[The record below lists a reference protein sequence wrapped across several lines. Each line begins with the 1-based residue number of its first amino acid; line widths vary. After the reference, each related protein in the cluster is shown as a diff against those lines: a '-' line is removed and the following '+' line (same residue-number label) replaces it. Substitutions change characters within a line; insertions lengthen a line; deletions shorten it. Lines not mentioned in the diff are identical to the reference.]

1 LRIDLSNPWRSLLNN
16 PRSNSSTFFDNVP
29 KPLLAL
35 NPKFGISHDKA
46 FGVSP
51 SFGIST
57 DLLNLKVD
65 SKERKNRLDLI
76 ASGRKSLNNPFYE
89 SAASISFS
97 HNLAEPLEKVSLE
110 ASFTGD
116 HVPLGGGN
124 YLRNAINIGGSLE
137 LRPNAGPFVYL
148 NLSGKYRW
156 SNNRFDDA
164 SGVVPAERTRENAF
178 ELRAIA
184 DGHLGAGVTRIGVW
198 IDGGSPKNHSD
209 SYHRLASIFA
219 YQREFLIK
227 PNQSIG
233 LEVLL
238 GGGRLWGV
246 SPQYARFYGG
256 NSGANFLYEEN
267 NSPLIEAFPT
277 GPILRS
283 FGSGQAV
290 AGARTLAPR
299 GGTSYAHANFNV
311 TLPIPKWSRPLLP
324 DITIEV
330 PKTGANGKPIPDPDT
345 GEPVLEEVPLR
356 TLVKGLGSNIKK
368 TLQKKYEG
376 AGMGPAEAV
385 AKSNRDLK
393 DIDSLLSFISEQAN
407 IFAVKPL
414 FMFDAARINA
424 PSALNN
430 RTRFAIGGGLQFTVV
445 TAKFEAGYM
454 HTVSPLRGES
464 RGNFV
469 FRLFFQNLF

>member
-1 LRIDLSNPWRSLLNN
+1 MRIDLDNPWRSLLSI
-16 PRSNSSTFFDNVP
+16 PRSSSSTFFDNVP

-35 NPKFGISHDKA
+35 NPRFGISHDKA
-46 FGVSP
+46 FGAAAD
-51 SFGIST
+51 FGISAN
-57 DLLNLKVD
+57 LLNLKVD

-124 YLRNAINIGGSLE
+124 YLRNAVKVGGTVE
-137 LRPNAGPFVYL
+137 LRPNTGPFGYL

-156 SNNRFDDA
+156 SSNRFDP
-164 SGVVPAERTRENAF
+164 SGGGSAERTRENAF
-178 ELRAIA
+178 ELRALA
-184 DGHLGAGVTRIGVW
+184 DGHLGAGVTRIGLW
-198 IDGGSPKNHSD
+198 IDGGSPKNRTD
-209 SYHRLASIFA
+209 SYRRLAGIFG
-219 YQREFLIK
+219 YEREFLIK

-233 LEVLL
+233 LEVLV
-238 GGGRLWGV
+238 GGGHLWGV
-246 SPQYARFYGG
+246 APQYARFYGG
-256 NSGANFLYEEN
+256 GSGANFLYEEN
-267 NSPLIEAFPT
+267 NSRLIDGFPT

-283 FGSGQAV
+283 FGSGQDV
-290 AGARTLAPR
+290 AGAQTLALQ

-311 TLPIPKWSRPLLP
+311 TIPIPKWSRPLLP
-324 DITIEV
+324 DITI
-330 PKTGANGKPIPDPDT
+330 PGKVVGVDSD
-345 GEPVLEEVPLR
+345 GEPIIEEVPLR
-356 TLVKGLGSNIKK
+356 TTVKGLGLLIKQN
-368 TLQKKYEG
+368 LRSKYEE
-376 AGMGPAEAV
+376 AHMSPTEAV
-385 AKSNRDLK
+385 TKSNRDMK
-393 DIDSLLSFISEQAN
+393 DIDSLLSFIAEQAN

-424 PSALNN
+424 PNALNN

-454 HTVSPLRGES
+454 HTVSPLPGES

-469 FRLFFQNLF
+469 LRLFFQNFF